1 MKEAVVK
8 KVQREGKEM
17 MKSSTSDWRDGFLFL
32 GNHLFLDFLNTRP
45 EQDGNPQELLTD
57 WRALV
62 RWFRAAEL
70 INSQEA
76 ATLERTW
83 AESNG
88 ANNTL
93 EAVREFRERLRK
105 DLIAWEGGAPVRP
118 TSLQELNDLM
128 SQHPM
133 LTKIGSD
140 KGKLTTVQWFRWRK
154 PGDLFAPLAYA
165 AANLFSNVNPG
176 RVRKCEHC
184 VLHFHDTSKIGTRR
198 WCSMRLCG
206 NRSKVAA
213 YAARHSS
220 SRS

>member
-1 MKEAVVK
+1 MKRARHGTE
-8 KVQREGKEM
+8 EG
-17 MKSSTSDWRDGFLFL
+17 MKSSASDWRDGFLFL

-45 EQDGNPQELLTD
+45 EQDGKAQELLID

-70 INSQEA
+70 IDSREA
-76 ATLERTW
+76 AALERTW
-83 AESNG
+83 AQSND
-88 ANNTL
+88 ANKTL
-93 EAVREFRERLRK
+93 EAVRAFRERLRK
-105 DLIAWEGGAPVRP
+105 DVIAWEGGAPVRLA
-118 TSLQELNDLM
+118 SLQELNELM

-133 LTKIGSD
+133 LTKIASD
-140 KGKLTTVQWFRWRK
+140 EGKLTTLQWFPWRK
-154 PGDLFAPLAYA
+154 PNDLFAPLAYA
-165 AANLFSNVNPG
+165 AANMFSNVNPA

>member
-1 MKEAVVK
+1 MK
-8 KVQREGKEM
+8 KVQYAGKEM
-17 MKSSTSDWRDGFLFL
+17 SKSSTSDWRDGFLFL

-45 EQDGNPQELLTD
+45 EQDGKPQELVTD

-70 INSQEA
+70 ISAREA
-76 ATLERTW
+76 VTLERTW
-83 AESNG
+83 AHSND
-88 ANNTL
+88 ANKTL
-93 EAVREFRERLRK
+93 EAVREIRERLRK
-105 DLIAWEGGAPVRP
+105 DLIAWEAGAPVRLE
-118 TSLQELNDLM
+118 SLQELNDLM

-133 LTKIGSD
+133 LTKVESEES
-140 KGKLTTVQWFRWRK
+140 KLTTVQWFPLRK
-154 PGDLFAPLAYA
+154 PSDLFAPLAYA